1 MSAVRLAVIGAGH
14 LGKIHTKLARG
25 LQDVELVGF
34 VEPLDAQREAVA
46 KELGVAGFAH
56 HHDVLSQI
64 DAAIIATP
72 TKFHHAVALELLQA
86 GKHVLVE
93 KPITTTLAEADELVS
108 TAKQHKVALAV
119 GHVERFNPVLR
130 AVTPELGAPKYIEAS
145 RTSGYT
151 FRSTDVGVVLDLMIH
166 DIDVVLS
173 LVDSPIVDLQALGV
187 AVLGPHE
194 DMAQVRLTFADGC
207 IANITASRTS
217 FAGCRQMKIFAER
230 GFASLDFNTREAQVV
245 HLGSSIAERKIDVH
259 QISAESKQHVK
270 DHLFDDPAL
279 LAKHT
284 IPAPEAN
291 PLLDEQQDFIAAIRE
306 GCDPRVSGRA
316 GREALFAA
324 QQILRSIARHKW
336 DGTHHG
342 RVGPQ
347 ALPFDAQP
355 LRRAA

>member
-1 MSAVRLAVIGAGH
+1 
-14 LGKIHTKLARG
+14 
-25 LQDVELVGF
+25 LQGVELVGF
-34 VEPLDAQREAVA
+34 VEPLEAQRAAVA
-46 KELGVAGFAH
+46 KELGVAGYASH
-56 HHDVLSQI
+56 REIMSQI

-72 TKFHHAVALELLQA
+72 TKVHHSVALELLHA

-93 KPITTTLAEADELVS
+93 KPITQTLAEADELILA
-108 TAKQHKVALAV
+108 AKQAKVALGV

-130 AVTPELGAPKYIEAS
+130 AITPELGAPKYIEAS

-207 IANITASRTS
+207 VANITASRTS
-217 FAGCRQMKIFAER
+217 FVGRRQMQVFAER
-230 GFASLDFNTREAQVV
+230 GYAALDFNSREAQVV
-245 HLGSSIAERKIDVH
+245 HLGDSIAQRAFDVH
-259 QISAESKQHVK
+259 NIAAEVKQHIK
-270 DHLFDDPAL
+270 DHLFDDAQL

-284 IPAPEAN
+284 VPPPEAN
-291 PLLDEQQDFIAAIRE
+291 PLFDEQQDFITAICQ
-306 GCDPRVSGRA
+306 GCEPRVSGRA

-324 QQILRSIARHKW
+324 QQILRSISRHKW

-342 RVGPQ
+342 RIGPQ
-347 ALPFDAQP
+347 ALPLDTQP
-355 LRRAA
+355 VRRAA

>member
-1 MSAVRLAVIGAGH
+1 MSIVRLAVIGAGH

-25 LQDVELVGF
+25 LQGVELVGF
-34 VEPLDAQREAVA
+34 VEPVAAQREAVS

-56 HHDVLSQI
+56 HGEIISQI

-72 TKFHHAVALELLQA
+72 TKFHHAVALQLLQA

-93 KPITTTLAEADELVS
+93 KPITQTLAEADELIF
-108 TAKQHKVALAV
+108 TAKQSKVALAV

-173 LVDSPIVDLQALGV
+173 LVDSPLVDLQALGV

-207 IANITASRTS
+207 VANITASRTS
-217 FAGCRQMKIFAER
+217 FAGRRQMQVFAER

-245 HLGSSIAERKIDVH
+245 HLGEAIANREIDVH
-259 QISAESKQHVK
+259 QIAPEAKQHIK
-270 DHLFDDPAL
+270 DHLFDDANL
-279 LAKHT
+279 LTKQT
-284 IPAPEAN
+284 IPPPEAN
-291 PLLDEQQDFIAAIRE
+291 PLFDEQQNFITAIRQ
-306 GCDPRVSGRA
+306 GCEPRVSGRA

-324 QQILRSIARHKW
+324 QQILRSIGRHKW

-342 RVGPQ
+342 RIGPQ
-347 ALPFDAQP
+347 ALPLDAQP